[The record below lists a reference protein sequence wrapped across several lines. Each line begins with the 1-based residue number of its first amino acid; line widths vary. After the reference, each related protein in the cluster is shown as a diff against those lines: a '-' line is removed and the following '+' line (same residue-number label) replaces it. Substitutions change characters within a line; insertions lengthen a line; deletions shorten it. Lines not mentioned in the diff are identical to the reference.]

1 MQLKQSILNR
11 SFGWKSSSWSKRR
24 YPLKSQLWKI
34 NLNGSKSYFLA
45 CTLGVES
52 FRRMMELIGYLFLLI
67 IFSINSMIYMICI
80 KWILKI
86 FDTIIIHIILN
97 DKIALVELTNG
108 ENYLLWKSSFVL
120 ILKIWQRQSKT
131 SNCIIKNILVCNFTK
146 NKDKIE
152 K

>member
-1 MQLKQSILNR
+1 MKLKVNSVQLKQSILNR

-97 DKIALVELTNG
+97 DIKLPLLNWQMGKIICYEKV
-108 ENYLLWKSSFVL
+108 LLFWSWKYDNDNL
-120 ILKIWQRQSKT
+120 RLQIA
-131 SNCIIKNILVCNFTK
+131 
-146 NKDKIE
+146 
-152 K
+152 